1 LVEAHI
7 NDTTVNVVS
16 PERVEDGAG
25 NETKGFSPLGR
36 RERELRNQ
44 RKAMLSRHGVIP
56 EYIKISE
63 IY

>member
-16 PERVEDGAG
+16 PERVEDGAV